1 MHIDE
6 VRLKELLRKMK
17 DNNMSYFDEF
27 YNTTKV
33 LIYSNIYSYVKNQA
47 TSEDLLQE
55 TYIKFLSNLND
66 ISEEKSII
74 GFLLTISKNISLDYI
89 KKFSRVNYGDDYE
102 YVSEDSSLIDKDLI
116 LKKIRDILN
125 KKEVDIFILH
135 VLGDLGFNEIA
146 EILNKPLGTVL
157 WSYNNSI
164 KKLRKELKL

>member
-6 VRLKELLRKMK
+6 VRLKELLKKMK

-89 KKFSRVNYGDDYE
+89 MKFSIVNYGDDYE

-146 EILNKPLGTVL
+146 EIQNKPLGTVL

>member
-6 VRLKELLRKMK
+6 VRLKELLKKMK

-89 KKFSRVNYGDDYE
+89 KKFSKVNYGDDYE

-125 KKEVDIFILH
+125 KKEVDIFIQW
-135 VLGDLGFNEIA
+135 NITQ
-146 EILNKPLGTVL
+146 P
-157 WSYNNSI
+157 
-164 KKLRKELKL
+164 

>member
-1 MHIDE
+1 
-6 VRLKELLRKMK
+6 MK
-17 DNNMSYFDEF
+17 DNNMSYFGEF

-55 TYIKFLSNLND
+55 IYIKFLSNLND

-89 KKFSRVNYGDDYE
+89 KKFSKVNYGDDYE

>member
-6 VRLKELLRKMK
+6 VRLKELLKKMK

-89 KKFSRVNYGDDYE
+89 KKFSKVNYGDDYE

>member
-6 VRLKELLRKMK
+6 VRLKELLKKMK

-47 TSEDLLQE
+47 MSEDLLQE

-89 KKFSRVNYGDDYE
+89 KKFSKVNYGDDYE

-135 VLGDLGFNEIA
+135 VLGDLDFNEIA
-146 EILNKPLGTVL
+146 EIQNKPLGTVL